1 MGIKQRSEYGW
12 KNRRS
17 RLESPLESQWMAFG
31 SAIVQCSW
39 CFLICFVVPIISFT
53 CCKNKWMGQGF
64 NIRTYVGP
72 LFVAML
78 AGAGGINGCIALWL
92 TKDFEPGSMEL

>member
-1 MGIKQRSEYGW
+1 
-12 KNRRS
+12 
-17 RLESPLESQWMAFG
+17 
-31 SAIVQCSW
+31 
-39 CFLICFVVPIISFT
+39 
-53 CCKNKWMGQGF
+53 MGQGF

-92 TKDFEPGSMEL
+92 TKDFEPGSMELQNNFKTFLIITIIVNILVSTETVIRIIES